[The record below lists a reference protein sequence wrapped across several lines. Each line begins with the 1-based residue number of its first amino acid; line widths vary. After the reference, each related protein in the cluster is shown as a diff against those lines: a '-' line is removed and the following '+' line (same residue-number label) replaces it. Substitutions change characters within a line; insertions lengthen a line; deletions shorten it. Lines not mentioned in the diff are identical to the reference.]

1 MFSLDLTAVSALCS
15 VPRCTAA
22 VIVPHSGN
30 SSQGAAVIVVNSAAH
45 SAVCCGPSHHLHTPS
60 VAFSPAP
67 APADGGVVQR
77 VQSTSSGS
85 VVCALCSVMCSVAL
99 KLCSSLTS
107 PQVSPVYRGL
117 SSAPPLTSGAFTQIK
132 QINQIIWKLSP
143 PALDI

>member
-1 MFSLDLTAVSALCS
+1 MRLFKCFVKSVLILQLKMTLNDQTKSLWDCCLVAAMFYLDLTAVSALCS

-67 APADGGVVQR
+67 DPPLQMVVWY
-77 VQSTSSGS
+77 SGCKVRALALLS
-85 VVCALCSVMCSVAL
+85 VLYAVYCAL
-99 KLCSSLTS
+99 
-107 PQVSPVYRGL
+107 
-117 SSAPPLTSGAFTQIK
+117 
-132 QINQIIWKLSP
+132 
-143 PALDI
+143 

>member
-1 MFSLDLTAVSALCS
+1 MTLNDQTTSLWDCCLVATMFNLDLTAVSALCS

-67 APADGGVVQR
+67 APPLQMVVQ
-77 VQSTSSGS
+77 QGAKYELWL
-85 VVCALCSVMCSVAL
+85 CCLCSM
-99 KLCSSLTS
+99 
-107 PQVSPVYRGL
+107 
-117 SSAPPLTSGAFTQIK
+117 
-132 QINQIIWKLSP
+132 
-143 PALDI
+143 

>member
-1 MFSLDLTAVSALCS
+1 MATMFYLDLTAVSALCS

-45 SAVCCGPSHHLHTPS
+45 SAVRGLLRPLPPSPHSISSFLPGPG
-60 VAFSPAP
+60 P

-85 VVCALCSVMCSVAL
+85 VVCALYCVLCSVAL
-99 KLCSSLTS
+99 
-107 PQVSPVYRGL
+107 
-117 SSAPPLTSGAFTQIK
+117 
-132 QINQIIWKLSP
+132 
-143 PALDI
+143 

>member
-1 MFSLDLTAVSALCS
+1 MFYLDLTAVSALCS

-22 VIVPHSGN
+22 VIIPHSGN

-60 VAFSPAP
+60 VAFSPGPGP

-85 VVCALCSVMCSVAL
+85 VVCALFCVAL
-99 KLCSSLTS
+99 LLCNNDPSVYTIMEKAPTCLLT
-107 PQVSPVYRGL
+107 
-117 SSAPPLTSGAFTQIK
+117 
-132 QINQIIWKLSP
+132 
-143 PALDI
+143 